1 MKLSKIT
8 YDLTAV
14 TMGIHAL
21 ERLRNDG
28 NSLLDN
34 EGLVPIYM
42 GGDLVTPRKYDDWD
56 AVTRDLAQLEAG
68 LAGVAPGERRTFLE
82 GMIGSLKLGVRLF
95 SGGSPTYEQKVIG
108 LVGATR
114 GHEDAGMIAASRDRI
129 DRLLTRLGYCRG
141 KLSDRVRSWEEG
153 RAIPDHQLD
162 AVLAELMQEAK
173 RRTAEMIFDPGDFE
187 MSIRP
192 VRDVPYPA
200 RCGFAE
206 RCVDLNVD
214 MVFSRAAL
222 KHIICHNIFPGHATQ
237 VLYAHAEV
245 LAGRSTFDALLVSA
259 NAVTGC
265 VQEGIGDQGIYL
277 IDWME
282 DEDDEL
288 TAELRNLRAAAQTS
302 ATWAYMAEG
311 QPAEQTVNYL
321 RDTALGQD
329 AWVRGRLRSA
339 AHPFKGPFAASF
351 WAGNAAV
358 RRVRERVSDANRPEF
373 MRFLFGRAHSP
384 QSLEMFPT
392 N

>member
-8 YDLTAV
+8 YDLTAA
-14 TMGIHAL
+14 TMGIHEL
-21 ERLRNDG
+21 ERQRNDG

-34 EGLVPIYM
+34 EGLVPIYT
-42 GGDLVTPRKYDDWD
+42 GGDLVTPRRYDDWD
-56 AVTRDLAQLEAG
+56 AARRDLDRLEAG
-68 LAGVAPGERRTFLE
+68 LAGLAPGERRTFLE
-82 GMIGSLKLGVRLF
+82 GMIRSLKLAIRLF

-114 GHEDAGMIAASRDRI
+114 GHEDAGMIEASRDRI
-129 DRLLTRLGYCRG
+129 DRLLTRMGFCRG
-141 KLSDRVRSWEEG
+141 KLSDRVRSWEEQ
-153 RAIPDHQLD
+153 RAIPEHRLD
-162 AVLAELMQEAK
+162 AAIAELMREAK
-173 RRTAEMIFDPGDFE
+173 QRTAQMIFDTGDFE
-187 MSIRP
+187 MVIRP

-206 RCVDLNVD
+206 RRVDLNVD
-214 MVFSRAAL
+214 MLFSRAAL

-245 LAGRSTFDALLVSA
+245 AAGRSTYDALLVSA

-288 TAELRNLRAAAQTS
+288 AAELRNLRSAAQTS

-311 QPAEQTVNYL
+311 QPAEQTMNYL
-321 RDTALGQD
+321 RETALGQE
-329 AWVRGRLRSA
+329 AWARGRLRSA

-351 WAGNAAV
+351 WAGNEAV
-358 RRVRERVSDANRPEF
+358 RRVRERVSNANRPEF
-373 MRFLFGRAHSP
+373 LRFLFGRAHSP
-384 QSLEMFPT
+384 QSLEMFST